1 METAARYLYAII
13 LGITEWLKEVY
24 MAINTPFRDVMLKY
38 LPAVAIVS
46 FVVLFAVAIK
56 DVIRRLRHS
65 ITLDVIK
72 DQVVPFY
79 FQPRL
84 KVAWYDFL
92 ALFESFKKINRTA
105 KSLAITDNRE
115 IQVNYGDVSTDAI
128 IQEFGNDEL
137 WLDFT
142 ADTGDGFDDTCT
154 IFHTLSREHLTL
166 DHRGTITE
174 LKKGNVLILG
184 GDLVYP
190 DASEQEYN
198 NRLKGPIRLV
208 SPTLPVNAKKTL
220 LLSIPGNHDWYD
232 GLTTFC
238 RMVCQEKIIGNYK
251 TIQKRSYFA
260 FKIKS
265 NTHIIGVDNQLLG
278 DIDIPQV
285 KYFKDYINTFSAGTH
300 HLIIVVPEP
309 CWYGYKINDSG
320 KYRQRMDS
328 LKYFI
333 DELTFMAKT
342 NQITLHI
349 RAVFTG
355 DIHHYSRYSHEEA
368 NGIKEKTPEHFIT
381 CGGGGAFKHFTHHL
395 KEEIDLPHLGDF
407 RKRNTAKSYQK
418 RSVYFPPELSFRK
431 MLGNILFGY
440 KNYMLTLL
448 FFLLYLLLFCFIDQS
463 TGALTKILLSPI
475 VPVALSM
482 IVIAVELHEQSTRSF
497 WLKFVVPVSSF
508 VVIVSIINLFLLD
521 LYPQLLYEYI
531 YSDLTGGEIVI
542 INIFRSIFIA
552 SFYSI
557 ISCTLFGIFL
567 IIQFT
572 FNGKNITEVS
582 SSVDINGY
590 NSFIRMKI
598 TKDNIEC
605 FVIGLD
611 KSYPWLEKVRSLRR
625 SSQKDKW
632 DTLKENDLK
641 TIFPEEFKEGQI
653 KIIDHFNIR
662 L

>member
-1 METAARYLYAII
+1 METAARYLYATLFEII
-13 LGITEWLKEVY
+13 EWLKAVYISINIPFQEV
-24 MAINTPFRDVMLKY
+24 MKEY

-46 FVVLFAVAIK
+46 FIVLSAVAIK

-72 DQVVPFY
+72 SNDIPFY

-92 ALFESFKKINRTA
+92 ALFESFNKINRTA

-115 IQVNYGDVSTDAI
+115 IQVNYGKVDTDTFLKK
-128 IQEFGNDEL
+128 FGDDEL

-154 IFHTLSREHLTL
+154 LFHTLTRDHLIL
-166 DHRGTITE
+166 NHHGTKTH
-174 LKKGNVLILG
+174 LKKGNILVLG

-208 SPTLPVNAKKTL
+208 SPPRSENAKQTY

-238 RMVCQEKIIGNYK
+238 RMVCQEKVIGNYK

-260 FKIKS
+260 FKIKP
-265 NTHIIGVDNQLLG
+265 NIHIIGVDNQLLG

-285 KYFKDYINTFSAGTH
+285 NYFKDYISTLPAGTH
-300 HLIIVVPEP
+300 HLLIVVPEP
-309 CWYGYKINDSG
+309 YWYGYKINDSG

-333 DELTFMAKT
+333 GELTFAAKL
-342 NQITLHI
+342 NKSTLHV

-355 DIHHYSRYSHEEA
+355 DIHHYSRYSHEETD
-368 NGIKEKTPEHFIT
+368 GVKGKTPEHFIT
-381 CGGGGAFKHFTHHL
+381 CGGGGAFKHFTHGL
-395 KEEIDLPHLGDF
+395 EEEIDLPHLGDF
-407 RKRNTAKSYQK
+407 KKRNTAKNYQK
-418 RSVYFPPELSFRK
+418 KSVYFPPEISFRK

-448 FFLLYLLLFCFIDQS
+448 FFFLYLLLFCFIDQS
-463 TGALTKILLSPI
+463 TGALTKVLLSPI
-475 VPVALSM
+475 IPIAFSM
-482 IVIAVELHEQSTRSF
+482 IVIAVESNEQSSRSF
-497 WLKFVVPVSSF
+497 WLKFVVPIFCF
-508 VVIVSIINLFLLD
+508 VIIASVINLFLLD
-521 LYPQLLYEYI
+521 LYPQLLSEYI
-531 YSDLTGGEIVI
+531 YSDLIGGEIII
-542 INIFRSIFIA
+542 INIFLSIFIA

-557 ISCTLFGIFL
+557 ITDTLFGIFL

-598 TKDNIEC
+598 TEDNIEC

-632 DTLKENDLK
+632 DTLKKNDLK
-641 TIFPEEFKEGQI
+641 TIFPKDYKEDQI
-653 KIIDHFNIR
+653 KIVDHFNIR